1 MVFSYIM
8 DEFSL
13 QETHRFQNQ
22 EMVEQ
27 IGAWVFQGTDDAPGR
42 AGRMCYSLSEWN
54 GGSEERKSYLCASTR
69 AWEALSSV

>member
-1 MVFSYIM
+1 MFIKNVFSYIM

-27 IGAWVFQGTDDAPGR
+27 IGVWVFQGADDAPGR
-42 AGRMCYSLSEWN
+42 AGRIC
-54 GGSEERKSYLCASTR
+54 
-69 AWEALSSV
+69 